1 VFLKRILSILR
12 LKDYDYWVIQ
22 TFKERVNNWMSKNTE
37 NVNNT
42 YLEHKE
48 IVPILIGLMSGLFLA
63 ALDQTIVA
71 TAIKTIGDDLN
82 GLSLQA
88 WATTA
93 YLITS
98 TITTPLYGKLSDIF
112 GRKPLFIWAISIFIV
127 GSALSA
133 FATSM
138 YSLAIYRAIQ
148 GLGAGGLFTLALAI
162 IGDIVPPRERSKYQG
177 YFIAVFGTSSVLGP
191 VIGGFFAGQSS
202 LIGITGWRWVFLVN
216 VPIGLIAL
224 FIVGRTL
231 HIPNFQKVN
240 HAIDWLGA
248 ISLTVGLI
256 PLLLVAQEGRVWGWT
271 SVESI
276 TCYSIGI
283 ISLILFVIFENR
295 MKDEA
300 ILPLRLFKDKTFS
313 LVSVVGVITGAGM
326 FGGLAMLPLY
336 LQIVGGSS
344 PTRAGLELL
353 PLTLGIMTGS
363 IISGRVI
370 SKTGKYK
377 IFPVIGTALLT
388 ATLFLMTTFNAD
400 TKYWWIAVLSYLFG
414 VGLGHVLQPTVIAV
428 QNAVAKRDLG
438 VATSSVTLFRQL
450 GATVGTAAFISIL
463 FGKVGKETQNA
474 FQNSVTN
481 PEYQKALMDP
491 NNASTVQQLQA
502 LQTGQATFDDTS
514 WLASANRT
522 LIHPI
527 LDGFANSMTYVFL
540 IGAIVVSAS
549 IIFAILTPNNKLS
562 ERGDSAPVSH

>member
-1 VFLKRILSILR
+1 MN
-12 LKDYDYWVIQ
+12 
-22 TFKERVNNWMSKNTE
+22 ENTAKTE
-37 NVNNT
+37 TT
-42 YLEHKE
+42 YLDHKE
-48 IVPILIGLMSGLFLA
+48 IVPILVGLMSGLFLA

-112 GRKPLFIWAISIFIV
+112 GRKPLFIWAISIFII

-138 YSLAIYRAIQ
+138 YNLAIYRAIQ

-177 YFIAVFGTSSVLGP
+177 YFIAVFGSSSVLGP
-191 VIGGFFAGQSS
+191 VIGGFFAGQNSI
-202 LIGITGWRWVFLVN
+202 IGITGWRWVFLVN

-231 HIPNFQKVN
+231 HIPNFQRVN
-240 HAIDWLGA
+240 HSIDWLGA

-256 PLLLVAQEGRVWGWT
+256 PLLLVAQEGRIWGWT

-276 TCYSIGI
+276 ACYSIGI
-283 ISLILFVIFENR
+283 TSLILFVIFENK

-313 LVSVVGVITGAGM
+313 LISVVGVITGAGM

-344 PTRAGLELL
+344 PTKAGLELL

-377 IFPVIGTALLT
+377 IFPVIGTILLT

-400 TKYWWIAVLSYLFG
+400 TKYWWIAILSYLFG

-463 FGKVGKETQNA
+463 FGRVGNETQAA

-491 NNASTVQQLQA
+491 NNVSTVQQLQA

-527 LDGFANSMTYVFL
+527 LEGFANSMSHVFL

>member
-37 NVNNT
+37 NINNT

-344 PTRAGLELL
+344 PTKAGLELL

-377 IFPVIGTALLT
+377 IFPVIGTVLLT

-463 FGKVGKETQNA
+463 FGKVGSETQTA

-562 ERGDSAPVSH
+562 ERGDTAPASH

>member
-1 VFLKRILSILR
+1 MN
-12 LKDYDYWVIQ
+12 Q
-22 TFKERVNNWMSKNTE
+22 NTE
-37 NVNNT
+37 NT
-42 YLEHKE
+42 YLDHKQ
-48 IVPILIGLMSGLFLA
+48 IVPILVGLMSGLFLA

-112 GRKPLFIWAISIFIV
+112 GRKPLFIWAISIFII

-138 YSLAIYRAIQ
+138 YNLAIYRAIQ

-177 YFIAVFGTSSVLGP
+177 YFIAVFGSSSVLGP
-191 VIGGFFAGQSS
+191 VIGGFFAGQNSI
-202 LIGITGWRWVFLVN
+202 IGITGWRWVFLVN

-231 HIPNFQKVN
+231 HIPNFQRVN

-276 TCYSIGI
+276 ACYAIGI
-283 ISLILFVIFENR
+283 TSLILFVIFENR

-313 LVSVVGVITGAGM
+313 LISVIGVITGAGM

-377 IFPVIGTALLT
+377 IFPVIGTILLT
-388 ATLFLMTTFNAD
+388 GTLFLMTTFNAD
-400 TKYWWIAVLSYLFG
+400 TKYWWIAILSYLFG

-450 GATVGTAAFISIL
+450 GATIGTAAFISIL
-463 FGKVGKETQNA
+463 FGRVGNETQAA

-491 NNASTVQQLQA
+491 NNVTTVQQLQA
-502 LQTGQATFDDTS
+502 LQTGQTSFDDTS

-527 LDGFANSMTYVFL
+527 LEGFANSMTHVFL

-549 IIFAILTPNNKLS
+549 IIFAFLTPNNKLS
-562 ERGDSAPVSH
+562 ERGDSAPAAH

>member
-1 VFLKRILSILR
+1 MN
-12 LKDYDYWVIQ
+12 
-22 TFKERVNNWMSKNTE
+22 ENTAKTE
-37 NVNNT
+37 TT
-42 YLEHKE
+42 YLDHKE
-48 IVPILIGLMSGLFLA
+48 IVPILVGLMSGLFLA

-112 GRKPLFIWAISIFIV
+112 GRKPLFIWAISIFII

-138 YSLAIYRAIQ
+138 YNLAIYRAIQ

-177 YFIAVFGTSSVLGP
+177 YFIAVFGSSSVLGP
-191 VIGGFFAGQSS
+191 VIGGFFAGQNSI
-202 LIGITGWRWVFLVN
+202 IGITGWRWVFLVN

-231 HIPNFQKVN
+231 HIPNFQRVN
-240 HAIDWLGA
+240 HSIDWLGA

-256 PLLLVAQEGRVWGWT
+256 PLLLVAQEGRIWGWT

-276 TCYSIGI
+276 ACYLIGI
-283 ISLILFVIFENR
+283 TSLILFVIFENK

-313 LVSVVGVITGAGM
+313 LISVVGVITGAGM

-344 PTRAGLELL
+344 PTKAGLELL

-377 IFPVIGTALLT
+377 IFPVIGTILLT

-400 TKYWWIAVLSYLFG
+400 TKYWWIAILSYLFG

-463 FGKVGKETQNA
+463 FGRVGNETQAA

-481 PEYQKALMDP
+481 SEYQKALMDP

-527 LDGFANSMTYVFL
+527 LEGFANSMSHVFL

>member
-1 VFLKRILSILR
+1 MN
-12 LKDYDYWVIQ
+12 
-22 TFKERVNNWMSKNTE
+22 ENTAKTE
-37 NVNNT
+37 TT
-42 YLEHKE
+42 YLDHKE
-48 IVPILIGLMSGLFLA
+48 IVPILVGLMSGLFLA

-112 GRKPLFIWAISIFIV
+112 GRKPLFIWAISIFII

-138 YSLAIYRAIQ
+138 YNLAIYRAIQ

-177 YFIAVFGTSSVLGP
+177 YFIAVFGSSSVLGP
-191 VIGGFFAGQSS
+191 VIGGFFAGQNSI
-202 LIGITGWRWVFLVN
+202 IGITGWRWVFLVN

-231 HIPNFQKVN
+231 HIPNFQRVN
-240 HAIDWLGA
+240 HSIDWLGA

-256 PLLLVAQEGRVWGWT
+256 PLLLVAQEGRIWGWA

-276 TCYSIGI
+276 ACYLIGI
-283 ISLILFVIFENR
+283 TSLILFVIFENK

-313 LVSVVGVITGAGM
+313 LISVVGVITGAGM

-344 PTRAGLELL
+344 PTKAGLELL

-377 IFPVIGTALLT
+377 IFPVIGTILLT

-400 TKYWWIAVLSYLFG
+400 TKYWWIAILSYLFG

-463 FGKVGKETQNA
+463 FGRVGNETQAA

-527 LDGFANSMTYVFL
+527 LEGFANSMSHVFL

>member
-1 VFLKRILSILR
+1 MN
-12 LKDYDYWVIQ
+12 
-22 TFKERVNNWMSKNTE
+22 ENTAKTE
-37 NVNNT
+37 TT
-42 YLEHKE
+42 YLDHKE
-48 IVPILIGLMSGLFLA
+48 IVPILVGLMSGLFLA

-112 GRKPLFIWAISIFIV
+112 GRKPLFIWAISIFII

-138 YSLAIYRAIQ
+138 YNLAIYRAIQ

-177 YFIAVFGTSSVLGP
+177 YFIAVFGSSSVLGP
-191 VIGGFFAGQSS
+191 VIGGFFAGQNSI
-202 LIGITGWRWVFLVN
+202 IGITGWRWVFLVN

-231 HIPNFQKVN
+231 HIPNFQRVN
-240 HAIDWLGA
+240 HSIDWLGA

-256 PLLLVAQEGRVWGWT
+256 PLLLVAQEGRIWGWT

-276 TCYSIGI
+276 ACYLIGI
-283 ISLILFVIFENR
+283 TSLILFVIFENK

-313 LVSVVGVITGAGM
+313 LISVVGVITGAGM

-344 PTRAGLELL
+344 PTKAGLELL

-377 IFPVIGTALLT
+377 IFPVIGTILLT
-388 ATLFLMTTFNAD
+388 TTLFLMTTFNAD
-400 TKYWWIAVLSYLFG
+400 TKYWWIAILSYLFG

-450 GATVGTAAFISIL
+450 GATVGTAAFISVL
-463 FGKVGKETQNA
+463 FGRVGNETQAA

-491 NNASTVQQLQA
+491 NNVSTVQQLQA

-527 LDGFANSMTYVFL
+527 LEGFANSMSHVFL

>member
-1 VFLKRILSILR
+1 MN
-12 LKDYDYWVIQ
+12 
-22 TFKERVNNWMSKNTE
+22 ENTAKTE
-37 NVNNT
+37 TT
-42 YLEHKE
+42 YLDHKE
-48 IVPILIGLMSGLFLA
+48 IVPILVGLMSGLFLA

-112 GRKPLFIWAISIFIV
+112 GRKPLFIWAISIFII

-138 YSLAIYRAIQ
+138 YNLAIYRAIQ

-177 YFIAVFGTSSVLGP
+177 YFIAVFGSSSVLGP
-191 VIGGFFAGQSS
+191 VIGGFFAGQNSI
-202 LIGITGWRWVFLVN
+202 IGITGWRWVFLVN

-231 HIPNFQKVN
+231 HIPNFQRVN
-240 HAIDWLGA
+240 HSIDWLGA

-256 PLLLVAQEGRVWGWT
+256 PLLLVAQEGRIWGWT

-276 TCYSIGI
+276 ACYLIGI
-283 ISLILFVIFENR
+283 TSLTLFVIFENK

-313 LVSVVGVITGAGM
+313 LISVVGVITGAGM

-344 PTRAGLELL
+344 PTKAGLELL

-377 IFPVIGTALLT
+377 IFPVIGTILLT

-400 TKYWWIAVLSYLFG
+400 TKYWWIAILSYLFG

-463 FGKVGKETQNA
+463 FGRVGNETQAA

-527 LDGFANSMTYVFL
+527 LEGFANSMSHVFL

>member
-1 VFLKRILSILR
+1 MN
-12 LKDYDYWVIQ
+12 
-22 TFKERVNNWMSKNTE
+22 ENTAKTE
-37 NVNNT
+37 TT
-42 YLEHKE
+42 YLDHKE
-48 IVPILIGLMSGLFLA
+48 IVPILVGLMSGLFLA

-112 GRKPLFIWAISIFIV
+112 GRKPLFIWAISIFII

-138 YSLAIYRAIQ
+138 YNLAIYRAIQ

-177 YFIAVFGTSSVLGP
+177 YFIAVFGSSSVLGP
-191 VIGGFFAGQSS
+191 VIGGFFAGQNSI
-202 LIGITGWRWVFLVN
+202 IGITGWRWVFLVN

-231 HIPNFQKVN
+231 HIPNFQRVN
-240 HAIDWLGA
+240 HSIDWLGA

-256 PLLLVAQEGRVWGWT
+256 PLLLVAQEGRIWGWT

-276 TCYSIGI
+276 ACYLIGI
-283 ISLILFVIFENR
+283 TSLILFVIFENK

-313 LVSVVGVITGAGM
+313 LISVVGVITGAGM

-344 PTRAGLELL
+344 PTKAGLELL

-377 IFPVIGTALLT
+377 IFPVIGTILLT
-388 ATLFLMTTFNAD
+388 TTLFLMTTFNAD
-400 TKYWWIAVLSYLFG
+400 TKYWWIAILSYLFG

-463 FGKVGKETQNA
+463 FGRVGNETQAA

-527 LDGFANSMTYVFL
+527 LEGFANSMSHVFL

>member
-1 VFLKRILSILR
+1 MN
-12 LKDYDYWVIQ
+12 
-22 TFKERVNNWMSKNTE
+22 ENTAKTE
-37 NVNNT
+37 TT
-42 YLEHKE
+42 YLDHKE
-48 IVPILIGLMSGLFLA
+48 IVPILVGLMSGLFLA

-112 GRKPLFIWAISIFIV
+112 GRKPLFIWAISIFII

-138 YSLAIYRAIQ
+138 YNLAIYRAIQ

-177 YFIAVFGTSSVLGP
+177 YFIAVFGSSSVLGP
-191 VIGGFFAGQSS
+191 VIGGFFAGQNSI
-202 LIGITGWRWVFLVN
+202 IGITGWRWVFLVN

-240 HAIDWLGA
+240 HSIDWLGA

-313 LVSVVGVITGAGM
+313 LISVVGVITGAGM

-344 PTRAGLELL
+344 PTKAGLELL

-363 IISGRVI
+363 IISGRII

-377 IFPVIGTALLT
+377 IFPVIGTVLLT

-400 TKYWWIAVLSYLFG
+400 TKYWWIAILSYLFG

-438 VATSSVTLFRQL
+438 VATSSVTLFRQM

-463 FGKVGKETQNA
+463 FGKVGNETQTA
-474 FQNSVTN
+474 FKNSVTN

-514 WLASANRT
+514 WLATANRT

-527 LDGFANSMTYVFL
+527 LEGFANSMSHVFL

>member
-1 VFLKRILSILR
+1 MSNA
-12 LKDYDYWVIQ
+12 KDIQ
-22 TFKERVNNWMSKNTE
+22 
-37 NVNNT
+37 NNT

-48 IVPILIGLMSGLFLA
+48 IVPILVGLMSGLFLA

-112 GRKPLFIWAISIFIV
+112 GRKPLFIWAISIFII

-138 YSLAIYRAIQ
+138 YNLAIYRAIQ

-191 VIGGFFAGQSS
+191 VIGGFFAGQNSI
-202 LIGITGWRWVFLVN
+202 IGITGWRWVFLVN
-216 VPIGLIAL
+216 VPIGLLAL

-248 ISLTVGLI
+248 ISLTIGLI

-276 TCYSIGI
+276 TCYVIGI
-283 ISLILFVIFENR
+283 VSLILFIIFENR

-300 ILPLRLFKDKTFS
+300 ILPLRLFKDKTFTY
-313 LVSVVGVITGAGM
+313 VSIVGLITGAGM

-344 PTRAGLELL
+344 PTKAGLELL

-377 IFPVIGTALLT
+377 IFPVIGTVLLT
-388 ATLFLMTTFNAD
+388 VTLFLMTTFNAD
-400 TKYWWIAVLSYLFG
+400 TKYWWIAILSYLFG

-438 VATSSVTLFRQL
+438 VATSSVTLFRQM
-450 GATVGTAAFISIL
+450 GATVGTAVFISIL
-463 FGKVGKETQNA
+463 FGKVGKETQTA
-474 FQNSVTN
+474 FQTSIAN

-491 NNASTVQQLQA
+491 NNASTIQKLQE
-502 LQTGQATFDDTS
+502 LQTGQASFDDTS

-527 LDGFANSMTYVFL
+527 LDGFANSMSYVFL
-540 IGAIVVSAS
+540 IGGFVVAGS
-549 IIFAILTPNNKLS
+549 IIFALLTPNNKLS

>member
-1 VFLKRILSILR
+1 
-12 LKDYDYWVIQ
+12 
-22 TFKERVNNWMSKNTE
+22 MSNDSNKYQPE
-37 NVNNT
+37 T
-42 YLEHKE
+42 YLDHKQ
-48 IVPILIGLMSGLFLA
+48 IVPILVGLMSGLFLA

-112 GRKPLFIWAISIFIV
+112 GRKPLFIWAISIFVI

-138 YSLAIYRAIQ
+138 YNLAVYRAIQ

-177 YFIAVFGTSSVLGP
+177 YFIAVFGSSSVLGP
-191 VIGGFFAGQSS
+191 VIGGFLAGQSS
-202 LIGITGWRWVFLVN
+202 IIGITGWRWVFLVN
-216 VPIGLIAL
+216 VPIGLLAL

-256 PLLLVAQEGRVWGWT
+256 PLLIVAQEGRVWGWT
-271 SVESI
+271 SAESI
-276 TCYSIGI
+276 ICYVIGLL
-283 ISLILFVIFENR
+283 SLVLFIVFENR
-295 MKDEA
+295 IKDEA

-313 LVSVVGVITGAGM
+313 LISIVGIITGAGM

-344 PTRAGLELL
+344 PTKAGLELL

-377 IFPVIGTALLT
+377 IFPVIGTVVLT
-388 ATLFLMTTFNAD
+388 ISLALMTTFNAD
-400 TKYWWIAVLSYLFG
+400 TAYWWIAILSYLFG

-428 QNAVAKRDLG
+428 QNTVQMKDLG

-463 FGKVGKETQNA
+463 FGKVGKETATA
-474 FQNSVTN
+474 FQGAVTT
-481 PEYQKALMDP
+481 PDYQAALMDP
-491 NNASTVQQLQA
+491 NNLETVKQLQA

-527 LDGFANSMTYVFL
+527 LEGFANSMSHVFL
-540 IGAIVVSAS
+540 IGAIVVAGS
-549 IIFAILTPNNKLS
+549 IIFAFLLPNNKLR
-562 ERGDSAPVSH
+562 ERGGSAPVSH

>member
-1 VFLKRILSILR
+1 MN
-12 LKDYDYWVIQ
+12 
-22 TFKERVNNWMSKNTE
+22 ENTAKTE
-37 NVNNT
+37 TT
-42 YLEHKE
+42 YLDHKE
-48 IVPILIGLMSGLFLA
+48 IVPILVGLMSGLFLA

-112 GRKPLFIWAISIFIV
+112 GRKPLFIWAISIFII

-138 YSLAIYRAIQ
+138 YNLAIYRAIQ

-177 YFIAVFGTSSVLGP
+177 YFIAVFGSSSVLGP
-191 VIGGFFAGQSS
+191 VIGGFFAGQNSI
-202 LIGITGWRWVFLVN
+202 IGITGWRWVFLVN

-231 HIPNFQKVN
+231 HIPNFQRVN
-240 HAIDWLGA
+240 HSIDWLGA
-248 ISLTVGLI
+248 IFLTVGLI
-256 PLLLVAQEGRVWGWT
+256 PLLLVAQEGRIWGWT

-283 ISLILFVIFENR
+283 TSLILFVIFENK

-313 LVSVVGVITGAGM
+313 LISVVGVITGAGM

-344 PTRAGLELL
+344 PTKAGLELL

-377 IFPVIGTALLT
+377 IFPVIGTILLT
-388 ATLFLMTTFNAD
+388 TTLFLMTTFNAD
-400 TKYWWIAVLSYLFG
+400 TKYWWIAILSYLFG

-463 FGKVGKETQNA
+463 FGRVGNETQAA
-474 FQNSVTN
+474 FQSSVTN

-527 LDGFANSMTYVFL
+527 LEGFANSMSHVFL

>member
-1 VFLKRILSILR
+1 
-12 LKDYDYWVIQ
+12 
-22 TFKERVNNWMSKNTE
+22 MSNDSNKYQPE
-37 NVNNT
+37 T
-42 YLEHKE
+42 YLDHKQ
-48 IVPILIGLMSGLFLA
+48 IVPILVGLMSGLFLA

-112 GRKPLFIWAISIFIV
+112 GRKPLFIWAISIFVI

-138 YSLAIYRAIQ
+138 YNLAVYRAIQ

-177 YFIAVFGTSSVLGP
+177 YFIAVFGSSSVLGP
-191 VIGGFFAGQSS
+191 VIGGFLAGQSS
-202 LIGITGWRWVFLVN
+202 IIGITGWRWVFLVN
-216 VPIGLIAL
+216 VPIGLLAL

-256 PLLLVAQEGRVWGWT
+256 PLLIVAQEGRVWGWT
-271 SVESI
+271 SAESI
-276 TCYSIGI
+276 ICYVIGLL
-283 ISLILFVIFENR
+283 SLVLFIVFENR
-295 MKDEA
+295 IKDEA

-313 LVSVVGVITGAGM
+313 LISIVGIITGAGM

-344 PTRAGLELL
+344 PTKAGLELL

-377 IFPVIGTALLT
+377 IFPVIGTVVLT
-388 ATLFLMTTFNAD
+388 VSLSLMTTFNAD
-400 TKYWWIAVLSYLFG
+400 TAYWWIAILSYLFG

-428 QNAVAKRDLG
+428 QNAVQMKDLG

-463 FGKVGKETQNA
+463 FGKVGKETATA
-474 FQNSVTN
+474 FQGAVTT
-481 PEYQKALMDP
+481 PDYQAALMDP
-491 NNASTVQQLQA
+491 NNLETVKQLQA

-527 LDGFANSMTYVFL
+527 LEGFANSMSHVFL
-540 IGAIVVSAS
+540 IGAIVVAGS
-549 IIFAILTPNNKLS
+549 IIFAFLLPNNKLR
-562 ERGDSAPVSH
+562 ERGGSAPVSH

>member
-1 VFLKRILSILR
+1 MN
-12 LKDYDYWVIQ
+12 
-22 TFKERVNNWMSKNTE
+22 ENTAKTE
-37 NVNNT
+37 TT
-42 YLEHKE
+42 YLDHKE
-48 IVPILIGLMSGLFLA
+48 IVPILVGLMSGLFLA

-112 GRKPLFIWAISIFIV
+112 GRKPLFIWAISIFII

-138 YSLAIYRAIQ
+138 YNLAIYRAIQ

-177 YFIAVFGTSSVLGP
+177 YFIAVFGSSSVLGP
-191 VIGGFFAGQSS
+191 VIGGFFAGQNSI
-202 LIGITGWRWVFLVN
+202 IGITGWRWVFLVN

-224 FIVGRTL
+224 FVVGRTL
-231 HIPNFQKVN
+231 HIPNFQRVN
-240 HAIDWLGA
+240 HSIDWLGA
-248 ISLTVGLI
+248 ISLTIGLI
-256 PLLLVAQEGRVWGWT
+256 PLLLVAQEGRIWGWT

-276 TCYSIGI
+276 ACYLIGI
-283 ISLILFVIFENR
+283 TSLILFVIFENK

-313 LVSVVGVITGAGM
+313 LISVVGVITGAGM

-344 PTRAGLELL
+344 PTKAGLELL

-377 IFPVIGTALLT
+377 IFPVIGTILLT

-400 TKYWWIAVLSYLFG
+400 TKYWWIAILSYLFG

-463 FGKVGKETQNA
+463 FGRVGNETQAA
-474 FQNSVTN
+474 FQSSVTN

-527 LDGFANSMTYVFL
+527 LEGFANSMSHVFL

>member
-1 VFLKRILSILR
+1 M
-12 LKDYDYWVIQ
+12 Y
-22 TFKERVNNWMSKNTE
+22 N
-37 NVNNT
+37 
-42 YLEHKE
+42 
-48 IVPILIGLMSGLFLA
+48 LA
-63 ALDQTIVA
+63 V
-71 TAIKTIGDDLN
+71 
-82 GLSLQA
+82 
-88 WATTA
+88 
-93 YLITS
+93 
-98 TITTPLYGKLSDIF
+98 
-112 GRKPLFIWAISIFIV
+112 
-127 GSALSA
+127 
-133 FATSM
+133 
-138 YSLAIYRAIQ
+138 YRAIQ

-177 YFIAVFGTSSVLGP
+177 YFIAVFGSSSVLGP
-191 VIGGFFAGQSS
+191 VIGGFLAGQSS
-202 LIGITGWRWVFLVN
+202 IIGITGWRWVFLVN
-216 VPIGLIAL
+216 VPIGLLAL

-256 PLLLVAQEGRVWGWT
+256 PLLIVAQEGRVWGWT
-271 SVESI
+271 SAESI
-276 TCYSIGI
+276 ICYVIGLL
-283 ISLILFVIFENR
+283 SLVLFIVFENR
-295 MKDEA
+295 IKDEA

-313 LVSVVGVITGAGM
+313 LISIVGIITGAGM

-344 PTRAGLELL
+344 PTKAGLELL

-377 IFPVIGTALLT
+377 IFPVIGTVVLT
-388 ATLFLMTTFNAD
+388 ISLALMTTFNAD
-400 TKYWWIAVLSYLFG
+400 TAYWWIAILSYLFG

-428 QNAVAKRDLG
+428 QNTVQMKDLG

-463 FGKVGKETQNA
+463 FGKVGKETATA
-474 FQNSVTN
+474 FQGAVTT
-481 PEYQKALMDP
+481 PDYQAALMDP
-491 NNASTVQQLQA
+491 NNLETVKQLQA

-527 LDGFANSMTYVFL
+527 LEGFANSMSHVFL
-540 IGAIVVSAS
+540 IGAIVVAGS
-549 IIFAILTPNNKLS
+549 IIFAFLLPNNKLR
-562 ERGDSAPVSH
+562 ERGGSAPVSH

>member
-1 VFLKRILSILR
+1 MN
-12 LKDYDYWVIQ
+12 
-22 TFKERVNNWMSKNTE
+22 ENTAKTE
-37 NVNNT
+37 TT
-42 YLEHKE
+42 YLDHKE
-48 IVPILIGLMSGLFLA
+48 IVPILVGLMSGLFLA

-112 GRKPLFIWAISIFIV
+112 GRKPLFIWAISIFII

-138 YSLAIYRAIQ
+138 YNLAIYRAIQ

-177 YFIAVFGTSSVLGP
+177 YFIAVFGSSSVLGP
-191 VIGGFFAGQSS
+191 VIGGFFAGQNSI
-202 LIGITGWRWVFLVN
+202 IGITGWRWVFLVN
-216 VPIGLIAL
+216 VPIGLVAL

-231 HIPNFQKVN
+231 HIPNFQRVN
-240 HAIDWLGA
+240 HSIDWLGA

-256 PLLLVAQEGRVWGWT
+256 PLLLVAQEGRIWGWT

-276 TCYSIGI
+276 ACYLIGI
-283 ISLILFVIFENR
+283 TSLILFVIFENK

-313 LVSVVGVITGAGM
+313 LISVVGVITGAGM

-344 PTRAGLELL
+344 PTKAGLELL

-377 IFPVIGTALLT
+377 IFPVIGTILLT
-388 ATLFLMTTFNAD
+388 TTLFLMTTFNAD
-400 TKYWWIAVLSYLFG
+400 TKYWWIAILSYLFG

-463 FGKVGKETQNA
+463 FGRVGNETQAA

-481 PEYQKALMDP
+481 SEYQKALMDP

-527 LDGFANSMTYVFL
+527 LEGFANSMSHVFL